1 MRKPNQ
7 LHATTVVCG
16 FVPCSHVLIFIET
29 AHNIIN
35 IPGIFQMFA
44 SQFCE
49 FCDSKTPACISAPL
63 STKPFV
69 NKQIQQVSKL
79 RWRSLQVPARAW
91 ISSEICPDKI
101 MQVNIALRRVE
112 QKKRSQFRAVEHLY
126 FKGWGGY
133 FQYFFKGCHFNSHYY
148 RIFNPKKLLKR
159 WPLPYTVNI
168 MNLCSKHGSAFSW
181 LVFPHSY
188 NWWWTSLSRS

>member
-1 MRKPNQ
+1 MAGMRKPNQ

-79 RWRSLQVPARAW
+79 R
-91 ISSEICPDKI
+91 
-101 MQVNIALRRVE
+101 
-112 QKKRSQFRAVEHLY
+112 
-126 FKGWGGY
+126 
-133 FQYFFKGCHFNSHYY
+133 
-148 RIFNPKKLLKR
+148 
-159 WPLPYTVNI
+159 
-168 MNLCSKHGSAFSW
+168 
-181 LVFPHSY
+181 
-188 NWWWTSLSRS
+188 